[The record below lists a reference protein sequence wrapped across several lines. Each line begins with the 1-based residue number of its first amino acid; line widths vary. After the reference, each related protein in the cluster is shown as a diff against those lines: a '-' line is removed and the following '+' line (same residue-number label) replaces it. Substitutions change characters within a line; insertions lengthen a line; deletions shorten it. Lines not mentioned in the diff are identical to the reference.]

1 MHILA
6 CLPLGIKLGVCHGVQ
21 EVIALFSFIE
31 MFIAVCEV
39 RGDLFERINVFFHV
53 GALDILEVAQEVHPL
68 LLFHVREGVKA
79 RVECA
84 ESMPTTVGRDIFPID
99 YLMGSRVVACLIQC
113 VEYLS
118 IDFNIKVWSWSI
130 RRTWSNGAFSG
141 REPSLDAKVREEAGF
156 P

>member
-1 MHILA
+1 
-6 CLPLGIKLGVCHGVQ
+6 
-21 EVIALFSFIE
+21 

-39 RGDLFERINVFFHV
+39 RDDLFERINVFFHV
-53 GALDILEVAQEVHPL
+53 GTFDILEAAQEVHPL
-68 LLFHVREGVKA
+68 LLFHVCEGVEA

-84 ESMPTTVGRDIFPID
+84 ESMPTTVGRDVFPID

-130 RRTWSNGAFSG
+130 RRTWPNGVFSG
-141 REPSLDAKVREEAGF
+141 WEPPLDAEIRKEAGF